1 MDLLTTKEACLFLGV
16 SEATL
21 RRMARD
27 GDVAKY
33 KIRGSVRFDRADLNR
48 YLASCRVQ
56 VLPPVRVERKVSS
69 SSRRCEYV
77 PGMQVV

>member
-1 MDLLTTKEACLFLGV
+1 MDLITTKEACLFLGV

-27 GDVAKY
+27 GDIAKY
-33 KIRGSVRFDRADLNR
+33 KVRGSVRFDKADLRR

-56 VLPPVRVERKVSS
+56 VLPPVRVERKARSS
-69 SSRRCEYV
+69 SRCEYV